1 MLLSSATITR
11 LPRVAVPTGRF
22 KRAVHALPDHPPI
35 ISHGPPGRSAVTG
48 HVATVFGCTGFLG
61 RYLVSKLAKAGTQ
74 VIIPYR
80 DEDDKRHLKVTGD
93 LGQIVS
99 MEWDISNEEQIAECV
114 RHSDI
119 VYNLV
124 GRDYE
129 TKNFTFDDVHVKG
142 AGRIAK
148 VSASVGVP
156 RLVHVSHLNASP
168 SSTSQF
174 YRSKAAGE
182 TAVREAFSAAT
193 IVRPGPMY
201 GHEDKFLTNMPSY
214 YGQTKARPVHVR
226 FNTICPL
233 DNLIGMPAIDRTL
246 ALPGPSPLTY
256 EYLLELVSTLTCN
269 PPSRAPVVPKRV
281 AVALARVA
289 QRIWWPALSPDE
301 VERRYIDDADTPGD
315 WALVDVEPDEIENH
329 AITYVRRYRSAANY
343 IRPIVVPPR
352 PSYR

>member
-1 MLLSSATITR
+1 MLLSSATFVR
-11 LPRVAVPTGRF
+11 LPRVATPAGR
-22 KRAVHALPDHPPI
+22 RALHLPDRPPI
-35 ISHGPPGRSAVTG
+35 VAYGPPGESQPEALTTEVGGET
-48 HVATVFGCTGFLG
+48 
-61 RYLVSKLAKAGTQ
+61 AKAGTQ

-80 DEDDKRHLKVTGD
+80 DEDEKRHLKVTGD

-99 MEWDISNEEQIAECV
+99 MEWDIRNEDQIAECV

-129 TKNFTFDDVHVKG
+129 TKNFTFDDVLIK
-142 AGRIAK
+142 
-148 VSASVGVP
+148 
-156 RLVHVSHLNASP
+156 VHVSHLNASP
-168 SSTSQF
+168 ASTSQF

-182 TAVREAFSAAT
+182 SAVREAFPAAT
-193 IVRPGPMY
+193 IVRPGPMF
-201 GHEDKFLTNMPSY
+201 GHEDKFLTNMPLWPVWWKLNH
-214 YGQTKARPVHVR
+214 GETKARPVHVMDVAQA
-226 FNTICPL
+226 L
-233 DNLIGMPAIDRTL
+233 SNLVGMPAMDRML
-246 ALPGPSPLTY
+246 ALPGPSTLTH
-256 EYLLELVSTLTCN
+256 EYLLELVSTLTYD

-281 AVALARVA
+281 ALALARAA

-315 WALVDVEPDEIENH
+315 WAVVGVEPDEIENH

-352 PSYR
+352 PVSNQPAFVRSIVS